1 MRKTKIETYYI
12 NYRTSDKEIYF
23 VQCIKKCKYPYLT
36 KEYKRLKNML
46 DHNLIKSVGYC
57 CEKYYLENKY
67 QFINNYI

>member
-23 VQCIKKCKYPYLT
+23 IQCIKKCKFPYLT
-36 KEYKRLKNML
+36 KEYKRLRIML
-46 DHNLIKSVGYC
+46 DMDLIKGVGYC
-57 CEKYYLENKY
+57 SEKYYLENKY